1 MSHVYEAD
9 ATDIN
14 TLAELK
20 VHTLDVVAVTI
31 GSHLEAA
38 LPGHHGPAGAGSQK
52 IMVKASSPLHKSP

>member
-20 VHTLDVVAVTI
+20 VHTLDVVAVANRQP
-31 GSHLEAA
+31 S
-38 LPGHHGPAGAGSQK
+38 
-52 IMVKASSPLHKSP
+52 